1 MRNDL
6 YNIIKSPYLTEKVSS
21 MMESGNQY
29 AFKVDITATKLQ
41 IKHAVEGYF
50 SVDVENVNVVIV
62 KGKTK
67 RSKHRIS
74 KKSDWKKAYVKLAE
88 GQSIEVGTE

>member
-1 MRNDL
+1 MRNEL
-6 YNIIKSPYLTEKVSS
+6 YTVIKSPYITEKVSS
-21 MMESGNQY
+21 MMGSSNQY
-29 AFKVDITATKLQ
+29 AFKVDLKATKLQ
-41 IKHAVEGYF
+41 IKQAIEGYF
-50 SVDVENVNVVIV
+50 SVVVEDVNVIKV

-74 KKSDWKKAYVKLAE
+74 KRSDWKKAYVKLAA